1 MLTPLT
7 FSPILKDKIWG
18 GSKLQ
23 TLFGKPA
30 TGHKLGESWELSG
43 YEGDE
48 SVVTNGFLEGNN
60 LRELIEVYMG
70 ELVGDKV
77 FDEHGHSFPLLFKLI
92 DANENLSIQ
101 VHPGDE
107 MAAERHNSYGKTEM
121 WYVVDADPGAEL
133 IIGFKEDCSRDTYL
147 DALEND
153 KVEDLLQ
160 HVAVTKGDVLFIPA
174 GLVHA
179 IGKGVVVAE
188 IQQSSDVTYRI
199 YDFKRKD
206 DQGNERELHT
216 DEALDVINFSAAVSP
231 KTPYKA
237 VMNAITPLVSCEYFT
252 TNMLLFDKPLTRNYA
267 AIDSFVA
274 YMCLEGSVQVVV
286 NKESGNL
293 KSAKSE
299 IIGSNKK
306 NGKSENTV
314 TSQDQVILINAGD
327 TVLIPAIIDEVILK
341 PLSQA
346 RLLEVYI
353 P

>member
-1 MLTPLT
+1 MLTPLL
-7 FSPILKDKIWG
+7 FSPRLKDKIWG
-18 GSKLQ
+18 GTKLK
-23 TLFGKPA
+23 TIFGKAA
-30 TGHKLGESWELSG
+30 TSDKLGESWELSG

-48 SVVTNGFLEGNN
+48 SVVMNGPLAGND

-70 ELVGDKV
+70 DLVGDKV
-77 FDEHGHSFPLLFKLI
+77 FEEHGHSFPLLFKLI

-107 MAAERHNSYGKTEM
+107 VAADRHHSYGKTEM

-147 DALEND
+147 DALDND
-153 KVEDLLQ
+153 TVEELLQ
-160 HVAVTKGDVLFIPA
+160 HVPVSKGDVFFIPA

-216 DEALDVINFSAAVSP
+216 DEALDVIDFSASRSP

-237 VMNAITPLVSCEYFT
+237 ELNALTPLITCEYFNT
-252 TNMLLFDKPLTRNYA
+252 GILRFNTPLERNYST
-267 AIDSFVA
+267 IDSFVA
-274 YMCLEGSVQVVV
+274 YMCLEGVVEIRWNEEV
-286 NKESGNL
+286 L
-293 KSAKSE
+293 KVK
-299 IIGSNKK
+299 
-306 NGKSENTV
+306 
-314 TSQDQVILINAGD
+314 AGD
-327 TVLIPAIIDEVILK
+327 TVLIPAVIDSVKLIPIAETV
-341 PLSQA
+341 
-346 RLLEVYI
+346 LLEVFV

>member
-1 MLTPLT
+1 MLTPLL
-7 FSPILKDKIWG
+7 FSPRLKDKLWG
-18 GSKLQ
+18 GTKLK
-23 TLFGKPA
+23 TIFNKDA
-30 TGHKLGESWELSG
+30 ASDKLGESWELSG
-43 YEGDE
+43 YDGDE
-48 SVVTNGFLEGNN
+48 SVVVNGPLAGND

-70 ELVGDKV
+70 DLVGDKV
-77 FDEHGHSFPLLFKLI
+77 FDQHGHSFPLLFKLI

-107 MAAERHNSYGKTEM
+107 VAAERHQSYGKTEM

-147 DALEND
+147 DALDND
-153 KVEDLLQ
+153 TVEDLLQ
-160 HVAVTKGDVLFIPA
+160 HVPVTKGDVFFIPA

-216 DEALDVINFSAAVSP
+216 DEALDVINFSASLAP

-237 VMNAITPLVSCEYFT
+237 DLNALTLLVSCSYFST
-252 TNMLLFDKPLTRNYA
+252 SMLRFNEPLERDYTSL
-267 AIDSFVA
+267 DSFVA
-274 YMCLEGSVQVVV
+274 YMCLEGMMEIRWDEDS
-286 NKESGNL
+286 L
-293 KSAKSE
+293 KVK
-299 IIGSNKK
+299 
-306 NGKSENTV
+306 
-314 TSQDQVILINAGD
+314 AGD
-327 TVLIPAIIDEVILK
+327 TVLVPAIFDSVQLIPFAETV
-341 PLSQA
+341 
-346 RLLEVYI
+346 LLEVFV